1 MPGVTVGVGARKTE
15 PIDTPRHSDPSMNT
29 TTARKP
35 RRWWRWGLEIALIV
49 AVVLLVRAWLARDL
63 AQGPAPEFQA
73 LLLDGSP
80 VTLTEFADRPML
92 LHFWATWCPI
102 CRLEEGEIMRLSRNH
117 PVLTVAMQSGSAA
130 EVDAHL
136 TERERELAVVNDP
149 DGALAQRYG
158 VRAVPSTFI
167 IDRDGQIVF
176 RKQGYA
182 PPLELRFR
190 LWLARWL

>member
-1 MPGVTVGVGARKTE
+1 M
-15 PIDTPRHSDPSMNT
+15 
-29 TTARKP
+29 TTATRSP
-35 RRWWRWGLEIALIV
+35 RRWWRWIIEIVVII
-49 AVVLLVRAWLARDL
+49 AVVLLIRAWIARDL
-63 AQGPAPEFQA
+63 AQGPAPDFEA
-73 LLLDGSP
+73 MLLDGTP
-80 VTLTEFADRPML
+80 VTLSEFADRPML
-92 LHFWATWCPI
+92 LHFWATWCAI
-102 CRLEEGEIMRLSRNH
+102 CRLEEGEIVRLSQKH

-130 EVDAHL
+130 DVHAHL
-136 TERERELAVVNDP
+136 NERERELAVVNDP
-149 DGALAQRYG
+149 DGALSRHYG

>member
-1 MPGVTVGVGARKTE
+1 L
-15 PIDTPRHSDPSMNT
+15 NT
-29 TTARKP
+29 ATRRS
-35 RRWWRWGLEIALIV
+35 RRWWRWVLELLLII

-63 AQGPAPEFQA
+63 AQGPAPAFETN
-73 LLLDGSP
+73 LLDGSP
-80 VTLTEFADRPML
+80 VSLADYAGRPML

-102 CRLEEGEIMRLSRNH
+102 CRLEEGEIMRLSRSH
-117 PVLTVAMQSGSAA
+117 PVLTVAMQSGSPS
-130 EVDAHL
+130 EVEAHL
-136 TERERELAVVNDP
+136 TERERELDVVNDP
-149 DGALAQRYG
+149 DGALARRYG

-182 PPLELRFR
+182 PPLELRLR

>member
-1 MPGVTVGVGARKTE
+1 M
-15 PIDTPRHSDPSMNT
+15 
-29 TTARKP
+29 
-35 RRWWRWGLEIALIV
+35 LII

-63 AQGPAPEFQA
+63 AQGPAPELEA
-73 LLLDGSP
+73 NLLDGSP
-80 VTLTEFADRPML
+80 VSLADYADRAML

-102 CRLEEGEIMRLSRNH
+102 CRLEEGEIMRLSRSH
-117 PVLTVAMQSGSAA
+117 PVLTVAMQSGSPS
-130 EVDAHL
+130 EVEAHL
-136 TERERELAVVNDP
+136 TERERELDVVNDP
-149 DGALAQRYG
+149 DGALARRYG

-182 PPLELRFR
+182 PPLELRLR

>member
-1 MPGVTVGVGARKTE
+1 
-15 PIDTPRHSDPSMNT
+15 MNT
-29 TTARKP
+29 IARKP
-35 RRWWRWGLEIALIV
+35 RRWWRWALEILLIV

-63 AQGPAPEFQA
+63 AQGPAPTIEA
-73 LLLDGSP
+73 DLLDGSP
-80 VTLTEFADRPML
+80 ISLADYTDRPML

-102 CRLEEGEIMRLSRNH
+102 CRLEEGEIMRLSRSH
-117 PVLTVAMQSGSAA
+117 PVLTVAMQSGTSG
-130 EVDAHL
+130 EVEAHL
-136 TERERELAVVNDP
+136 TERERELDVVNDP
-149 DGALAQRYG
+149 DGALARRYG

>member
-1 MPGVTVGVGARKTE
+1 
-15 PIDTPRHSDPSMNT
+15 MNT
-29 TTARKP
+29 ATRKP
-35 RRWWRWGLEIALIV
+35 RRWWRWVLELLLIV

-63 AQGPAPEFQA
+63 AQGPAPEIEA
-73 LLLDGSP
+73 NLLDGSP
-80 VTLTEFADRPML
+80 VSLADYADRPML

-102 CRLEEGEIMRLSRNH
+102 CRLEEGEIMRLSRSH
-117 PVLTVAMQSGSAA
+117 PVLTVAMQSGSPS
-130 EVDAHL
+130 EVEAHL
-136 TERERELAVVNDP
+136 TERERELDVVNDP
-149 DGALAQRYG
+149 DGALARRYG

-182 PPLELRFR
+182 PPLELRLR

>member
-1 MPGVTVGVGARKTE
+1 MSAG
-15 PIDTPRHSDPSMNT
+15 TPQTR
-29 TTARKP
+29 
-35 RRWWRWGLEIALIV
+35 RRWWRWILEIAVII
-49 AVVLLVRAWLARDL
+49 AVVLLVRAWIARDL
-63 AQGPAPEFQA
+63 AKGPAPEFEA
-73 LLLDGSP
+73 FLLDGTP
-80 VTLTEFADRPML
+80 VALSEFADRPML

-102 CRLEEGEIMRLSRNH
+102 CRLEEGEIMRLSRSH

-136 TERERELAVVNDP
+136 TERERELAVINDP
-149 DGALAQRYG
+149 DGALARRYG

-182 PPLELRFR
+182 PPLEMRFR

>member
-1 MPGVTVGVGARKTE
+1 
-15 PIDTPRHSDPSMNT
+15 MNT
-29 TTARKP
+29 ATRKP
-35 RRWWRWGLEIALIV
+35 RRWWRWVLEVLLII

-63 AQGPAPEFQA
+63 AQGPAPAFEA
-73 LLLDGSP
+73 NLLDGSP
-80 VTLTEFADRPML
+80 VSLADYADRPML

-102 CRLEEGEIMRLSRNH
+102 CRLEEGEIMRLSRSH
-117 PVLTVAMQSGSAA
+117 PVLTVAMQSGPSW

-136 TERERELAVVNDP
+136 TERERELDVINDP
-149 DGALAQRYG
+149 DGALTRRYG

-182 PPLELRFR
+182 PPLELRLR